1 MPAATQQVE
10 SEISPHLRA
19 AVVAEVRK
27 GLFNNFSKHLE
38 LQQQKTLAPWLF
50 YDAAGSVL
58 FEEITELPEY
68 YLTRTEREIFTAHA
82 DEMIAAAAQG
92 SRLSIAELGA
102 GTAAKTGLLL
112 AAAARAQGSVL
123 YQPVD
128 VSPTALAEAKTR
140 LEDSLR
146 GVQVAPQVA
155 DYTRGPILFERDS
168 RQLVLYIG
176 SSIGNFDPA
185 SAIALLSNL
194 RSQLQPGDALLLG
207 TDMVKDR
214 ATLLSAYNDVAGVT
228 AAFNLNV
235 LARLNRE
242 LGADFD
248 LRRFRHSA
256 IWNAQCSRIEM
267 HLQSTV
273 HQRVSF
279 PSVGEIELAQGETI
293 HTENSYKFTPE
304 AVAGLLQPAD
314 FALERVWTNERKWF
328 AVTLA
333 RAA

>member
-1 MPAATQQVE
+1 MTPAAMQDSLALPIE
-10 SEISPHLRA
+10 AELRA
-19 AVVAEVRK
+19 AVEAEVRK
-27 GLFNNFSKHLE
+27 GLFQNFSK
-38 LQQQKTLAPWLF
+38 QKSLAPWLF
-50 YDAAGSVL
+50 YDAAGSAL
-58 FEEITELPEY
+58 FEEITQLPEY
-68 YLTRTEREIFTAHA
+68 YLTRSERGIFTAHA
-82 DEMIAAAAQG
+82 DEMIAAAARS

-128 VSPTALAEAKTR
+128 VSPTALAEAKSR
-140 LEDSLR
+140 LEEEIT

-155 DYTRGPILFERDS
+155 DYTRGPILFERDG

-207 TDMVKDR
+207 TDVVKDR
-214 ATLLSAYNDVAGVT
+214 ATLLAAYNDAAGVT

-242 LGADFD
+242 LGADFN
-248 LRRFRHSA
+248 LRCFRHSA

-273 HQRVSF
+273 NQHVSF
-279 PSVGEIELAQGETI
+279 PSLGEIEFAPGETI
-293 HTENSYKFTPE
+293 HTENSYKFTPQ
-304 AVAGLLQPAD
+304 AVAGLLQPAG
-314 FALERVWTNERKWF
+314 FVLESVWTDERKWF

-333 RAA
+333 VAA